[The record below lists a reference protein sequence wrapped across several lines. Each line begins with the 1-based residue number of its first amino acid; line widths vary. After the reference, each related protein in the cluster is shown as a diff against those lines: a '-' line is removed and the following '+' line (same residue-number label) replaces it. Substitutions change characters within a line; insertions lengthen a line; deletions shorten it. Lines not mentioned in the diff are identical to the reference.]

1 MEVSVGICIRAMV
14 SPHRDDS
21 LICVDAYARET
32 ALRRRIRMLGSS
44 TQASRANQ
52 A

>member
-1 MEVSVGICIRAMV
+1 MRAMV
-14 SPHRDDS
+14 FPHRDDR
-21 LICVDAYARET
+21 LICVDAYAKAAR
-32 ALRRRIRMLGSS
+32 AAAPDRMLGSR

>member
-1 MEVSVGICIRAMV
+1 MV

-21 LICVDAYARET
+21 LICVEAYASEL
-32 ALRRRIRMLGSS
+32 ALRRRTRMLGSW

>member
-1 MEVSVGICIRAMV
+1 MV

-21 LICVDAYARET
+21 LICVDAYAR
-32 ALRRRIRMLGSS
+32 ASVLGRRIRMLGSW